1 VDEVGESVPAREV
14 RGQVH
19 FSDPVSAPATVHV
32 RLEDVSRADA
42 PSTLVAELT
51 LPLTASL
58 PAGAALPFAIIAP
71 HIDERAS
78 YTVRV
83 HVDVSG
89 TGDVTVGDLLST
101 TAYPVLTTGG
111 PDDVTVEAHRI

>member
-1 VDEVGESVPAREV
+1 VDESVPSREV
-14 RGQVH
+14 RGKVR
-19 FSDPVSAPATVHV
+19 FTDAVSAPATIHV

-42 PSTLVAELT
+42 ASTLMAELV
-51 LPLTASL
+51 LPLATSL
-58 PAGAALPFAIIAP
+58 PAGAELPFAIIAP
-71 HIDERAS
+71 HSEERAS
-78 YTVRV
+78 YSVSV

-101 TAYPVLTTGG
+101 VSYPVLRSGA